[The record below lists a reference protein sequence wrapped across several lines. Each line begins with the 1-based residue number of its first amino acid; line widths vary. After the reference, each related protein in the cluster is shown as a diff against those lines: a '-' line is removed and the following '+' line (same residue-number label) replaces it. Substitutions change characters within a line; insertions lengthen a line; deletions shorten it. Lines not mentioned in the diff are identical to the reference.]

1 MVIQRIFVRVA
12 SNHDTTS
19 STTSKY
25 FIAKSSRQVPQ
36 IQTTKSKEPVM
47 SKVKSN
53 LVQRHVWLTSSA
65 NEVFAERGHTDQ
77 AIVIVPDTPRCPQLY
92 FTVPAGPY
100 VLWQSWG
107 QNKGL
112 LSPGLKCCW
121 MPWNR
126 VSHIVTKAAITY
138 DAPAYNVPTA
148 DNVMVEVD
156 VSITFSISGGE
167 DAAADFVYKIGARNF
182 NDYLSSKIEEAIR
195 GLVYGVTHNK
205 VNDLREEFAITM
217 LENLKSK
224 FMVFGVR
231 MMNVKVTDVKLPSEL
246 QHRLEKTTAFQTKIE
261 EAQVCVRMLGCG
273 YTKLFRAILFIP

>member
-1 MVIQRIFVRVA
+1 MA
-12 SNHDTTS
+12 
-19 STTSKY
+19 
-25 FIAKSSRQVPQ
+25 
-36 IQTTKSKEPVM
+36 
-47 SKVKSN
+47 
-53 LVQRHVWLTSSA
+53 SSA
-65 NEVFAERGHTDQ
+65 NEVFAERGGVDQ
-77 AIVIVPDTPRCPQLY
+77 VLVIVPSTPTCPQPY

-107 QNKGL
+107 KNKGQ
-112 LSPGLKCCW
+112 LSPGLKLCW

-156 VSITFSISGGE
+156 VSITFSITGGD

-205 VNDLREEFAITM
+205 VNDLREEFAVTM
-217 LENLKSK
+217 LDNLKSK

-231 MMNVKVTDVKLPSEL
+231 MMNVKVTDVKLPTEL
-246 QHRLEKTTAFQTKIE
+246 QQRLEKTTAFQTKIE
-261 EAQVCVRMLGCG
+261 EAQVRSVLYIAVDYISSTILCVFDAISLLMSCIVFVLMFVIDR
-273 YTKLFRAILFIP
+273 KLKKTRN

>member
-1 MVIQRIFVRVA
+1 
-12 SNHDTTS
+12 
-19 STTSKY
+19 
-25 FIAKSSRQVPQ
+25 
-36 IQTTKSKEPVM
+36 M
-47 SKVKSN
+47 SKVRSN
-53 LVQRHVWLTSSA
+53 LVQRHVWMASSA
-65 NEVFAERGHTDQ
+65 NEVFAERGGVDQ
-77 AIVIVPDTPRCPQLY
+77 VLVIVPSTPTCPQPY

-107 QNKGL
+107 KNKGQ
-112 LSPGLKCCW
+112 LSPGLKLCW

-156 VSITFSISGGE
+156 VSITFSITGGD

-205 VNDLREEFAITM
+205 VNDLREEFAVTM
-217 LENLKSK
+217 LDNLKSK

-231 MMNVKVTDVKLPSEL
+231 MMNVKVTDVKLPTEL
-246 QHRLEKTTAFQTKIE
+246 QQRLEKTTAFQTKIE
-261 EAQVCVRMLGCG
+261 EAQVRSVLYIAVDYISSTILCVFDAISLLMSCIVFVLMFVIDR
-273 YTKLFRAILFIP
+273 KLKKTRN